1 MIHGALELLQKWD
14 TLIYTRYRSN
24 YKKKKI
30 NTNIQIYGKWILL
43 IKLIVWVNW
52 FIFPTEPTQE
62 ERTKKKI
69 RINLNTEKAS
79 SLFTLFTSFSHKTN
93 FAH

>member
-1 MIHGALELLQKWD
+1 MIQGALELLQKWD

-43 IKLIVWVNW
+43 IKLIVWINW
-52 FIFPTEPTQE
+52 FIFLTERTQE
-62 ERTKKKI
+62 ERTKKI
-69 RINLNTEKAS
+69 SELT
-79 SLFTLFTSFSHKTN
+79 
-93 FAH
+93 

>member
-14 TLIYTRYRSN
+14 THIYTRYRSN

-43 IKLIVWVNW
+43 IKLIVWVYW
-52 FIFPTEPTQE
+52 FIFPTERTQE
-62 ERTKKKI
+62 ERTKKK
-69 RINLNTEKAS
+69 LELT
-79 SLFTLFTSFSHKTN
+79 
-93 FAH
+93 

>member
-52 FIFPTEPTQE
+52 FIFPTEPSQE
-62 ERTKKKI
+62 ERTKKK
-69 RINLNTEKAS
+69 LELT
-79 SLFTLFTSFSHKTN
+79 
-93 FAH
+93 